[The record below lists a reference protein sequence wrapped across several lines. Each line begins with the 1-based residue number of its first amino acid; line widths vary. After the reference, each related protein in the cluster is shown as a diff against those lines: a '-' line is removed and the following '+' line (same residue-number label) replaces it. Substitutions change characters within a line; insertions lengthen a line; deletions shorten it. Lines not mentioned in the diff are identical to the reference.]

1 MQDIKVYHSIWK
13 YLLCASLCLIFAGI
27 SLCGHRTTIDWIMLV
42 VCVFCALFFFYQIV
56 RERFFGKPFLFITSD
71 AVFVNSVGDFIVRF
85 ADVEKFILFTITVA
99 YNTRKQYIGI
109 KFKKDVEL
117 KKNEEANKIK
127 KSMRNFNVRVVGA
140 QESLPADGLNI
151 RAEELLYILNERL
164 EQYKMRHK

>member
-13 YLLCASLCLIFAGI
+13 YLIYASLCLIFAGI
-27 SLCGHRTTIDWIMLV
+27 SLYGHRTTIDWIMFG
-42 VCVFCALFFFYQIV
+42 VCIFCALFFLYQIV

-71 AVFVNSVGDFIVRF
+71 TVFVNSFGDFKVRF
-85 ADVEKFILFTITVA
+85 ADVEKFILSTITVS

-140 QESLPADGLNI
+140 QESLPADSLNI
-151 RAEELLYILNERL
+151 RAEELLDILNERL

>member
-42 VCVFCALFFFYQIV
+42 VCVFCALFFLYQIV

-85 ADVEKFILFTITVA
+85 ADVEKFILSTI
-99 YNTRKQYIGI
+99 NTRKQYIGI

-127 KSMRNFNVRVVGA
+127 KSMRNLNVRVVGA
-140 QESLPADGLNI
+140 QETLLADGLNI

-164 EQYKMRHK
+164 VQYKMRHK

>member
-42 VCVFCALFFFYQIV
+42 VCVFCALFFLYQIV

-71 AVFVNSVGDFIVRF
+71 AVFVNSVGDFKVRF
-85 ADVEKFILFTITVA
+85 ADVEKFILSTITVA

-117 KKNEEANKIK
+117 KKNEEATDYL
-127 KSMRNFNVRVVGA
+127 FA
-140 QESLPADGLNI
+140 SLNNLCTVLGGSEKGDRIPDGD
-151 RAEELLYILNERL
+151 
-164 EQYKMRHK
+164 QPRHGGDRPQK